1 MKEYD
6 LLKIFD
12 SMRTNDINEVIIKDA
27 GRTYE
32 IRRGTTK
39 QALAAQTLAA
49 IPAVAAPAAAPTIIA
64 APAAAPAAAAA
75 APTAPSATAAPAPAA
90 AAPSNNYHEI
100 KSPLV
105 GTFYSSAKPDAP
117 AIVEV
122 GSKVTKGMTL
132 CIVEAM
138 KNFNEIESDVDGIVR
153 EICVKNGD
161 IIDFGKVLFR
171 IETN

>member
-39 QALAAQTLAA
+39 QALAAQTIAA
-49 IPAVAAPAAAPTIIA
+49 IPTAAAAAPTIIA
-64 APAAAPAAAAA
+64 APAAAPAAA
-75 APTAPSATAAPAPAA
+75 PTSAPAA
-90 AAPSNNYHEI
+90 AAPAAPAEAAANTNYHEI
-100 KSPLV
+100 TSPLV

>member
-6 LLKIFD
+6 LQKFFE
-12 SMRTNDINEVIIKDA
+12 SMKTNDITEVIIKDS

-39 QALAAQTLAA
+39 QALAAQTYATL
-49 IPAVAAPAAAPTIIA
+49 PTAAPAAAPTPAVIA
-64 APAAAPAAAAA
+64 APTAAPAAVSAAPAAAA
-75 APTAPSATAAPAPAA
+75 PAAPAE
-90 AAPSNNYHEI
+90 AAPNTNYHEI

-138 KNFNEIESDVDGIVR
+138 KNFNEIESDVDGVVR
-153 EICVKNGD
+153 EVCVKNGD
-161 IIDFGKVLFR
+161 IIEYGKVLFR

>member
-6 LLKIFD
+6 LVKIFD
-12 SMRTNDINEVIIKDA
+12 SMKTNEISEVIIKDS
-27 GRTYE
+27 GRVYE

-39 QALAAQTLAA
+39 LEQAQAFVQAPMVSAPT
-49 IPAVAAPAAAPTIIA
+49 PVPMTTAAPIA
-64 APAAAPAAAAA
+64 M
-75 APTAPSATAAPAPAA
+75 APSPVQTSTPAPAPAPA
-90 AAPSNNYHEI
+90 TNNNYHEI

-153 EICVKNGD
+153 EVCVKAGD
-161 IIDFGKVLFR
+161 IIEYGKVLFR
-171 IETN
+171 IETSN

>member
-6 LLKIFD
+6 LQKIFE
-12 SMRTNDINEVIIKDA
+12 SMKTNDITEVIIKDS

-39 QALAAQTLAA
+39 QALAAQTFAA
-49 IPAVAAPAAAPTIIA
+49 IPTAAPAAAPTIIA
-64 APAAAPAAAAA
+64 APAAAPAAA
-75 APTAPSATAAPAPAA
+75 PTPAPAA
-90 AAPSNNYHEI
+90 AASAAPAETAANTNYHEI

-138 KNFNEIESDVDGIVR
+138 KNFNEIESDVDGVVR
-153 EICVKNGD
+153 EVCVKNGD
-161 IIDFGKVLFR
+161 IIEYGKVLFR

>member
-1 MKEYD
+1 MKDYD
-6 LLKIFD
+6 LQKIFE
-12 SMRTNDINEVIIKDA
+12 SMKTNDITEVIIKDS
-27 GRTYE
+27 GRSYE

-39 QALAAQTLAA
+39 QALAAQTYATL
-49 IPAVAAPAAAPTIIA
+49 PAAAPAAAPTPTAPTAPA
-64 APAAAPAAAAA
+64 ANTAAAAPAAD
-75 APTAPSATAAPAPAA
+75 APAAPAPAA
-90 AAPSNNYHEI
+90 NDNYHEI

-153 EICVKNGD
+153 EVCVKNGD
-161 IIDFGKVLFR
+161 IIEYGKVLFR

>member
-12 SMRTNDINEVIIKDA
+12 SMRTNDISEVIIKDA

-39 QALAAQTLAA
+39 QALAAQTYAA
-49 IPAVAAPAAAPTIIA
+49 LPAAAVSAAAPTIIA
-64 APAAAPAAAAA
+64 ASAAPAADTPAAPSVAPAAAPAAAD
-75 APTAPSATAAPAPAA
+75 
-90 AAPSNNYHEI
+90 NYHEI

-105 GTFYSSAKPDAP
+105 GTFYASAKPDAP

-138 KNFNEIESDVDGIVR
+138 KNFNEIESDVDGVVR
-153 EICVKNGD
+153 EVCVKNGD
-161 IIDFGKVLFR
+161 IIEYGKVLFK

>member
-12 SMRTNDINEVIIKDA
+12 SMRTNDISEVIIKDA

-39 QALAAQTLAA
+39 QALAAQTYAA
-49 IPAVAAPAAAPTIIA
+49 LPAAAAPTIIA
-64 APAAAPAAAAA
+64 ASAAPAADTPAAPSAAPAAA
-75 APTAPSATAAPAPAA
+75 PTAETSSDKYFPV
-90 AAPSNNYHEI
+90 

-105 GTFYSSAKPDAP
+105 GTFYASAKPDAP

-138 KNFNEIESDVDGIVR
+138 KNFNEIQSEVDGIVR
-153 EICVKNGD
+153 EVCVKNGD

>member
-1 MKEYD
+1 
-6 LLKIFD
+6 
-12 SMRTNDINEVIIKDA
+12 MRTNDINEVIIKDA

-39 QALAAQTLAA
+39 QALAAQTIAA
-49 IPAVAAPAAAPTIIA
+49 IPTAAPAAAPTIIA
-64 APAAAPAAAAA
+64 APAAAPAAA
-75 APTAPSATAAPAPAA
+75 PTPAPAA
-90 AAPSNNYHEI
+90 AVPAAPAEAAPSNNYHEI
-100 KSPLV
+100 TSPLV

>member
-6 LLKIFD
+6 LQRIFE
-12 SMRTNDINEVIIKDA
+12 SMKTNDITEVIIKDS
-27 GRTYE
+27 GRSYE

-39 QALAAQTLAA
+39 QALAAQTYAA
-49 IPAVAAPAAAPTIIA
+49 LPTAAPAAAPTPT
-64 APAAAPAAAAA
+64 APAAPTAPTADTAA
-75 APTAPSATAAPAPAA
+75 APTAPAPAA
-90 AAPSNNYHEI
+90 NNNYKEI
-100 KSPLV
+100 KSPLI
-105 GTFYSSAKPDAP
+105 GTFYASAKPDAP

-138 KNFNEIESDVDGIVR
+138 KNFNEIESDVDGVVR
-153 EICVKNGD
+153 EVCVKNGD
-161 IIDFGKVLFR
+161 IIEYGKVLFR

>member
-6 LLKIFD
+6 LQKFFELMK
-12 SMRTNDINEVIIKDA
+12 TNDITEVIIKDS

-39 QALAAQTLAA
+39 QALAAQTYATLPSAA
-49 IPAVAAPAAAPTIIA
+49 PAVAPTPAVIA
-64 APAAAPAAAAA
+64 APAAAPAAVSVAPTETAA
-75 APTAPSATAAPAPAA
+75 APATPAPAA
-90 AAPSNNYHEI
+90 NNNYHEI

-105 GTFYSSAKPDAP
+105 GTFYSSSKPDAP

-138 KNFNEIESDVDGIVR
+138 KNFNEIESDVDGVVR
-153 EICVKNGD
+153 EVCVKNGD
-161 IIDFGKVLFR
+161 IIEYGKVLFR